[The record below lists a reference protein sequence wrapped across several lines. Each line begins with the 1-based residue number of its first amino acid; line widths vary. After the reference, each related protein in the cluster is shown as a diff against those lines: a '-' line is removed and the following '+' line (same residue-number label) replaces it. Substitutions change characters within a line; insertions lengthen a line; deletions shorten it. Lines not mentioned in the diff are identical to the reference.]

1 MAARSVWTGTLSVGV
16 LTFPVKLYTAVRKK
30 SIAFNQVDQATG
42 SRIRYQ
48 KVSEATD
55 EPVAPEHIVKGYDLG
70 GDQYVIVDDGDLAAL
85 APAKSKEIAVD
96 VFVPSEQV
104 PMVMFD
110 ASYIVGPGKLG
121 AKPYALVARAL
132 AETGRVAIGKFVMRQ
147 KEYLAAIRSDGERLT
162 LSTLVF
168 ADEVVDP
175 AADEDLQAVAGVH
188 LTDREVTMA
197 HSLVEALSDPFEAD
211 RYQDTYRAAVMELIE
226 AKAEGRTMV
235 LEDPPP
241 DRDNVVDLAS
251 ALEASVEAAKAARGR
266 HPTARPARP
275 SAADGNDGA
284 AQPAAAA
291 PKKAAA
297 KKAAA
302 TRRKSA

>member
-1 MAARSVWTGTLSVGV
+1 MAARAVWTGSLSVGV

-48 KVSEATD
+48 KVAEATD
-55 EPVAPEHIVKGYDLG
+55 EVVPPEHIVKAYDLG
-70 GDQYVIVDDGDLAAL
+70 GDQFVVLGDDDLASL
-85 APAKSKEIAVD
+85 APTASKEIAVD
-96 VFVPSEQV
+96 VFVPAEQV

-121 AKPYALVARAL
+121 AKPYALITRAL

-147 KEYLAAIRSDGERLT
+147 KEYLAAVRSDGERLT

-175 AADEDLQAVAGVH
+175 ASDEDLQAVVGVE
-188 LTDREVTMA
+188 LSDREVTMA
-197 HSLVEALSDPFEAD
+197 HSLVDALSDPFEPE

-226 AKAEGRTMV
+226 AKAEGRTIV
-235 LEDPPP
+235 IDDTAP
-241 DRDNVVDLAS
+241 DRGNVVDLAS
-251 ALEASVEAAKAARGR
+251 ALEASIEAAKAARGR
-266 HPTARPARP
+266 HPTARPARAAG
-275 SAADGNDGA
+275 AADDDTAAA
-284 AQPAAAA
+284 AQPKKSA
-291 PKKAAA
+291 PR
-297 KKAAA
+297 
-302 TRRKSA
+302 RRKSA